1 VFDAILF
8 AQEFLGAD
16 FAFVI
21 ALEMFV
27 NRQNVTLQPVL
38 TGEVAVALVAVESLF
53 AVAMHH
59 ILVPLVTGDGGEI
72 LVTLVAS
79 VQNLSLLVD
88 GLAMTLQI
96 VIVLQ
101 IFVANLACED
111 SNGNQFL

>member
-1 VFDAILF
+1 MGTKTLILHC
-8 AQEFLGAD
+8 
-16 FAFVI
+16 I
-21 ALEMFV
+21 
-27 NRQNVTLQPVL
+27 NY
-38 TGEVAVALVAVESLF
+38 LF